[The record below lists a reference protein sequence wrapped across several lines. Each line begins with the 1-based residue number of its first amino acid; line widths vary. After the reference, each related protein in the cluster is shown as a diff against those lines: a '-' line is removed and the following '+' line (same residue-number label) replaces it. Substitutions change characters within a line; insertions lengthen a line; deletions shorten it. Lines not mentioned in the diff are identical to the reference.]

1 MDHVWWQ
8 EQSVFITGATG
19 AWGTEFVKQ
28 CLALPVKKVVAFCR
42 GEHRAH
48 ELLATVETSGPP
60 DSRDRLRI
68 FLGDIR
74 DPWRLHRALAHMS
87 VVIHCAAL
95 KRVETGT
102 YNPGEIFKTN
112 ITGTEH
118 LLNAA
123 LDRRVEK
130 CLFISS
136 DKAVAPTT
144 TYGAT
149 KMVGEELWLG
159 GNIYAPAPS
168 PPHFSVLR
176 SGNVLGSTGSVLPI
190 WRRQRA
196 ADLPLTITDPTM
208 TRFLIR
214 LSDVVSY
221 SLSCIPTMRGGEC
234 FIPPMKAATLATLA
248 DAFAPEWPTTI
259 IGSRG
264 HGEKQHEI
272 IALDA
277 LSSEYA
283 PHYTTEELRE
293 VLTQEG
299 LI

>member
-1 MDHVWWQ
+1 METWWRGKT
-8 EQSVFITGATG
+8 VFITGATG
-19 AWGTEFVKQ
+19 AWGTEFVRQ
-28 CLALPVKKVVAFCR
+28 CLTLPVEKVVAFCR

-48 ELLATVETSGPP
+48 ELSGTMGRYF
-60 DSRDRLRI
+60 SSSTMQKLRLL
-68 FLGDIR
+68 LGDIR
-74 DPWRLHRALAHMS
+74 DPERLHRALSGVS
-87 VVIHCAAL
+87 VLIHCAAL

-102 YNPGEIFKTN
+102 YNPGEIFQTN
-112 ITGTEH
+112 ITGTFNVV
-118 LLNAA
+118 NAA
-123 LDRRVEK
+123 LDCQVSH

-159 GNIYAPAPS
+159 GNVYAPAPA

-190 WRRQRA
+190 WRQQRDA
-196 ADLPLTITDPTM
+196 GLPLTITDPAM

-214 LSDVVSY
+214 LSDVVAY
-221 SLSCIPTMRGGEC
+221 ALACIPQMRGGEL
-234 FIPPMKAATLATLA
+234 FFPPMKAATMGVLAE
-248 DAFAPEWPTTI
+248 AFAPGYPTTI

-264 HGEKQHEI
+264 HGEKHHEI
-272 IALDA
+272 IDLAA
-277 LSSEYA
+277 PSSQEA
-283 PHYTTEELRE
+283 QQYTAEELRII
-293 VLTQEG
+293 LLQEG